1 MSNVDFRSQ
10 LAAHGKGRSAWRII
24 VPVLLILTGGGYY
37 MLRPSTPAAT
47 VKYVTAAITQGDL
60 FVTVAASGTLEPTN
74 VVTVGSELSGTASAV
89 LVDINDRVKKGDL
102 LVQLDP
108 SKLNDAITKSQAA
121 LEAAQAGVRQAEATV
136 AETKST
142 LTRLQELDKL
152 SNHRLPAKSDM
163 DGAKA
168 AYDRA
173 TANLASAQASVAQAQ
188 ATLSSD
194 KINLE
199 KANIR
204 SPIEGIVLSRSIDPG
219 QTVAASLSAPTLFEI
234 AEDLA
239 KMELQVDVDEADVGQ
254 VKEGQDATFT
264 VDAYPGRTYPAKV
277 TRVSFG
283 ATTTDNVVTYQTTL
297 TVDNSDLSLRPGM
310 TASATISTQT
320 RNNVLLVPAAAL
332 RFSPPVTQD
341 AGSSGGIVSS
351 LMPRMPRQAARQ
363 NNGNSAPAV
372 WVLENGAPTQHQVTK
387 GASNGTLTEVSG
399 EGLSAGQEVIT
410 GSSNVSK

>member
-1 MSNVDFRSQ
+1 M
-10 LAAHGKGRSAWRII
+10 
-24 VPVLLILTGGGYY
+24 
-37 MLRPSTPAAT
+37 
-47 VKYVTAAITQGDL
+47 

-163 DGAKA
+163 DSAKA

-204 SPIEGIVLSRSIDPG
+204 SPIDGIVLSRSIDPG

-332 RFSPPVTQD
+332 RFSPPAAQ
-341 AGSSGGIVSS
+341 AASSSGGIVSS

-363 NNGNSAPAV
+363 NNGTGAPAV

-399 EGLSAGQEVIT
+399 EGLTAGQEVIT